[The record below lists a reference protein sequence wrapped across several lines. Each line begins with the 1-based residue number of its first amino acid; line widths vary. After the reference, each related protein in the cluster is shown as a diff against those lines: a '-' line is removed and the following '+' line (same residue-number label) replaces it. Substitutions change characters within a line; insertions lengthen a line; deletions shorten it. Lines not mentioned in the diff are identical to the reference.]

1 MSIKESD
8 AGTYICTAKN
18 DEGSETLEVQ
28 LTVTAALSVHI
39 QPVRQTVDLG
49 KSAMLHCSST
59 GIPQS
64 IMWWLKDGQP
74 LRTGSR
80 VRQLTNGQIKITS
93 VTKED
98 RGMYQCF
105 VKNEYDSAQDTA
117 EIRLGEVSP
126 QLVYK
131 FIEQT
136 MQPGPS
142 VSLKCSAT
150 GNPTPQISW
159 NLDGFPLPNVCS
171 SLFS

>member
-28 LTVTAALSVHI
+28 LAVTSALSVHI
-39 QPVRQTVDLG
+39 QPSRQTVDLG
-49 KSAMLHCSST
+49 KSATLHCSST

-64 IMWWLKDGQP
+64 TIWWLKDGQP

-80 VRQLTNGQIKITS
+80 VRLLSNDQIKITS

-105 VKNEYDSAQDTA
+105 VKNEQDSAQDTA
-117 EIRLGEVSP
+117 EIRLGGLPIFLSSNE
-126 QLVYK
+126 K
-131 FIEQT
+131 FNFSIKFFR
-136 MQPGPS
+136 S
-142 VSLKCSAT
+142 VAT
-150 GNPTPQISW
+150 TC
-159 NLDGFPLPNVCS
+159 L
-171 SLFS
+171 

>member
-28 LTVTAALSVHI
+28 LAVTSALSVHI
-39 QPVRQTVDLG
+39 QPSRQTVDLG
-49 KSAMLHCSST
+49 KPATLHCSST

-64 IMWWLKDGQP
+64 TIWWLKDGQP

-80 VRQLTNGQIKITS
+80 VRLLSHDQIKITS

-105 VKNEYDSAQDTA
+105 VKNEQDSAQDTA
-117 EIRLGEVSP
+117 EIRLGGMSISARGSFF
-126 QLVYK
+126 YK
-131 FIEQT
+131 FHCYFFCR
-136 MQPGPS
+136 S
-142 VSLKCSAT
+142 VTTTCL
-150 GNPTPQISW
+150 
-159 NLDGFPLPNVCS
+159 
-171 SLFS
+171 